1 MLASLRG
8 RSGSVVSFEKT
19 KETIMKEFGRIFKYI
34 WPQWPQII
42 VVIVS
47 AILIAVLLSL
57 SFMTVIPLLKVMM
70 GEEGLHGWI
79 DRKTCEWRYG
89 LEFSVPEKTDF
100 IVEENSQGVGYYLL
114 VTRVLKK
121 SSATMSGIR
130 IADHIIGVG
139 ELLVTEDNPKIPFTE
154 LLKELA
160 LTKQD
165 QVTLQVKRLGQDNKL
180 ENMTIVLSKVGVDGS
195 SLSVKLF
202 GGVESSVK
210 GKIIEV
216 AQWALT
222 FLPREQSQA
231 NKIRAVIFIILAMGV
246 VTIIR
251 CLAKFYQDY
260 IAEKVVQVGVNH
272 LREDTFGHV
281 MDLPMGYFVNERP
294 SDSVS
299 RIVRDTGAMGS
310 AIKIMLGKALR
321 EPLNALFMLGFAMLL
336 NWQLTL
342 IFLCATPLVL
352 GLLSS
357 FGRKMKKA
365 TRKSLEVSS
374 QMLGKLQETMAGLR
388 VVKVYNQQQYEQDT
402 FKNINDKL
410 LKQLLKISRVDAATL
425 PVLEVLGMAA
435 GSVALIVG
443 VYWVA
448 QNQMDGSE
456 FLGLLILLGAT
467 AESVR
472 KTSDIWNKIQEAN
485 AAAER
490 VFSIIDEPLEH
501 EKPDAVKLKPM
512 TRGIEF
518 RNVVF
523 SYPRTDKP
531 VLKGINLSV
540 QAGHNVALVG
550 PNGSGKTTLANLL
563 PRFYDPD
570 SGQVLID
577 GKDIRDTTLFSLRS
591 QIGMVTQ
598 EVVTF
603 NDTIAANIAY
613 GKPGATREE
622 IIAAAKRSFA
632 HEFISPLPNGY
643 DTVIGEQGTGLSGGQ
658 LQRIVISR
666 AILKNPAILIFDEA
680 TSQVDADSEAK
691 IHQAIEEI
699 MHNRTSFIIAH
710 RFSTIITAD
719 VIVVMDDGRI
729 IAQGRHEELMQT
741 CPLYQSL
748 YETQLMTPE

>member
-1 MLASLRG
+1 
-8 RSGSVVSFEKT
+8 
-19 KETIMKEFGRIFKYI
+19 MKALKRIFKYI

-42 VVIVS
+42 VVVVS
-47 AILIAVLLSL
+47 AMLIAILLSL

-70 GEEGLHGWI
+70 GEEGLHGWV
-79 DRKTCEWRYG
+79 DRKACEWRYG
-89 LEFSVPEKTDF
+89 LEVSIPERTDF
-100 IVEENSQGVGYYLL
+100 FIEENNQEVGYYLL
-114 VTRVLKK
+114 VTRVPKK
-121 SSATMSGIR
+121 SPAKMSGLK
-130 IADHIIGVG
+130 IADRIVGVG
-139 ELLVTEDNPKIPFTE
+139 ELLVTGDNPKIPFTE

-165 QVTLQVKRLGQDNKL
+165 QVTLQVKRMGRNSKS
-180 ENMTIVLSKVGVDGS
+180 ESKTIVLSKVWVDGS
-195 SLSVKLF
+195 SRSSKLF
-202 GGVESSVK
+202 RDVESSAK
-210 GKIIEV
+210 EKIIEA
-216 AQWALT
+216 AQWVLS

-231 NKIRAVIFIILAMGV
+231 NKTRAVIFIILVMGV

-251 CLAKFYQDY
+251 CLAKFYQSY
-260 IAEKVVQVGVNH
+260 MAEKVVQVGINH

-281 MDLPMGYFVNERP
+281 MDMPIGYFVNERP
-294 SDSVS
+294 SDTVS
-299 RIVRDTGAMGS
+299 RIVRDTGVMGA

-321 EPLNALFMLGFAMLL
+321 EPLNALFMLGCAMLL
-336 NWQLTL
+336 DWRLTL
-342 IFLCATPLVL
+342 IFLCSAPLVL
-352 GLLSS
+352 KLLAG

-365 TRKSLEVSS
+365 TRRSLEVSS
-374 QMLGKLQETMAGLR
+374 QMLGKLQEVMTGLR
-388 VVKVYNQQQYEQDT
+388 VVKVYNQQQYEHDT
-402 FKNINDKL
+402 FRNINNKL
-410 LKQLLKISRVDAATL
+410 LKQLLKISKVDAATM

-435 GSVALIVG
+435 GSAALIVG
-443 VYWVA
+443 TYWVV
-448 QNQMDGSE
+448 QNRMAGSE

-490 VFSIIDEPLEH
+490 VFRIIDEPLER
-501 EKPDAVKLKPM
+501 EKPDAVRLKPM

-523 SYPRTDKP
+523 SYPGTDKP
-531 VLKGINLSV
+531 VLKGINLFV

-577 GKDIRDTTLFSLRS
+577 GKDIRDATLFSLRS
-591 QIGMVTQ
+591 QIGVVTQ

-632 HEFISPLPNGY
+632 DEFISPLPDGY
-643 DTVIGEQGTGLSGGQ
+643 DTVIGEQGVGLSGGQ
-658 LQRIVISR
+658 LQRIVIAR

-699 MHNRTSFIIAH
+699 MHDRTSFIIAH

-729 IAQGRHEELMQT
+729 IAKGRHEELMQT

-748 YETQLMTPE
+748 YETQLITL